1 MMDMFSVIIPAYN
14 SEKTIER
21 ALDSLKNQT
30 KPELIHEVIVVN
42 DGSTDA
48 TKNKIEQY
56 KKGKGHDLNIILFNQ
71 KNAGV
76 AAARNV
82 GIRMATAEY
91 LAFLD
96 SDDCW
101 VSEKLENQE
110 KVLKE
115 NPEIDLLC
123 GGMEEGPLRILV
135 HKDHLL
141 HHLSLK
147 EYCTKSVIFTST
159 VVIRRARVKD
169 VGYFDES
176 MQYCEDMNYY
186 QRFFEWNQVY
196 YLPKKL
202 VDYGIGRKYYG
213 QSGLSSHLK
222 EMHCGRKRN
231 FQILRRKK
239 KISFTF
245 YIVMIVF
252 GEIKFLRRK
261 MIINRQK

>member
-1 MMDMFSVIIPAYN
+1 MAG
-14 SEKTIER
+14 
-21 ALDSLKNQT
+21 KN
-30 KPELIHEVIVVN
+30 
-42 DGSTDA
+42 
-48 TKNKIEQY
+48 
-56 KKGKGHDLNIILFNQ
+56 
-71 KNAGV
+71 
-76 AAARNV
+76 
-82 GIRMATAEY
+82 
-91 LAFLD
+91 
-96 SDDCW
+96 
-101 VSEKLENQE
+101 
-110 KVLKE
+110 LKE
-115 NPEIDLLC
+115 NPQIDLLC
-123 GGMEEGPLRILV
+123 GGLEEGPLRIFLR
-135 HKDHLL
+135 KDYLL
-141 HHLSLK
+141 HRLSLK

-169 VGYFDES
+169 AGYFDES

>member
-1 MMDMFSVIIPAYN
+1 MFSVIIPAYN
-14 SEKTIER
+14 SEKTIEKT
-21 ALDSLKNQT
+21 LDSLQNQT
-30 KPELIHEVIVVN
+30 KPELIQEVIIIN
-42 DGSTDA
+42 DGSTDG
-48 TKNKIEQY
+48 TKDKVEQY
-56 KKGKGHDLNIILFNQ
+56 KSRQDCILNIILYNQ
-71 KNAGV
+71 RNTGV
-76 AAARNV
+76 AAARNA
-82 GIRMATAEY
+82 GIRMATADY

-101 VSEKLENQE
+101 VPEKLEMQE
-110 KVLKE
+110 KVLKK
-115 NPEIDLLC
+115 NPRIDLLC
-123 GGMEEGPLRILV
+123 GGMEEGPLKILF
-135 HKDHLL
+135 HKDHVL

-159 VVIRRARVKD
+159 VVIRRSRVKD
-169 VGYFDES
+169 AGYFDES

-186 QRFFEWNQVY
+186 QRFFEWDQVY
-196 YLPKKL
+196 YLPEKL

-213 QSGLSSHLK
+213 QSGLSYHLK

>member
-1 MMDMFSVIIPAYN
+1 MFSVIIPAYN
-14 SEKTIER
+14 SENTIEK
-21 ALDSLKNQT
+21 ALDSLRNQT
-30 KPELIHEVIVVN
+30 KPELIREVIVIN
-42 DGSTDA
+42 DGSADA
-48 TKNKIEQY
+48 TADKVEQY
-56 KKGKGHDLNIILFNQ
+56 KKRESCNLNIILYNQ
-71 KNAGV
+71 QNAGV
-76 AAARNV
+76 AAAR
-82 GIRMATAEY
+82 
-91 LAFLD
+91 
-96 SDDCW
+96 
-101 VSEKLENQE
+101 
-110 KVLKE
+110 KE
-115 NPEIDLLC
+115 NPQIDLLC
-123 GGMEEGPLRILV
+123 GGLEEGPLRIFLR
-135 HKDHLL
+135 KDYLL
-141 HHLSLK
+141 HRLSLK

-169 VGYFDES
+169 AGYFDES